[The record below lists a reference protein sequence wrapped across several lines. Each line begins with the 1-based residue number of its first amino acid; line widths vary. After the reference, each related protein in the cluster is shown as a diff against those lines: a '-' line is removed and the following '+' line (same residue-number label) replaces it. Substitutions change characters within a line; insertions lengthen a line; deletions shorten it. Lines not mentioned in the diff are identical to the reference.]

1 MDTFEYQPIDLRSSA
16 FRLVRLLGG
25 AEVIECEL
33 IHTTLDENV
42 IPYEAVSYTWGASA
56 KPSSIKLEGRNF
68 MVTSN
73 LWSLLHDLR
82 QPDIDRYLW
91 IDAISINQADHNER
105 GHQIRRMQVIY
116 SGADRVLF
124 YLGETTTNIS
134 TFMDSL
140 AVFQSH
146 ASGYRW
152 EPDDSRWRAI
162 WETTQFE
169 LQIRYGNDVSI
180 IQKQGLQELLE
191 RPWFRRVWILQEVAN
206 ARKASLYCGRVSILV
221 PIFALSPGLLQV
233 SLNSHLEAVFELMPT
248 LTYSRTIPR
257 KAGHG
262 GLLPIL
268 VAFRRS
274 EATDPRDKIFALL
287 GLCTDQNIWEIISPD
302 YTQDES
308 ALVRAAIRYI
318 ITKGLSSSPKW
329 ILSVRVPSISEFL
342 EDLAL
347 DVENL
352 KLPVFMERILIHILS
367 FWDAAE
373 VRSFLV
379 RKEAKFCATQNLV
392 LAAVSNRS
400 HASEVLS
407 VLLEHARVLFYDS
420 FLTNWTFPDRI
431 QTAGNIRVYSGIDKL
446 LLRQLHYILWMTKQP
461 HDMLTNQPYDISAQ
475 RDGLYR
481 LLPYASVNYLQG
493 LALPLEDRGMQLL
506 LRVVSLK
513 SDEREIEQLRMDE
526 QEIDHLENDIIRYDL
541 QRSILPNS
549 RKTGG
554 FEWWAFFTMT
564 VLRRKPNL
572 SKNEFSHKLTGC
584 DTRDDN
590 VALYFAIRH
599 GHLLAARCLLEKGA
613 VIVLGRLPNP
623 LCYALH
629 NKDYEMV
636 KLLRVYGANIVGYD
650 GRIPLHCAAELEPIP
665 VIRFLLDQGA
675 DPGAM
680 DEEGQT
686 ALQVAR
692 HTGRAGVVRLLE
704 AAQDGRLNEFNDDA
718 AEITEI
724 RTGIDE
730 IAANVTRM
738 HTSGAYKHNLIE
750 KIAVAENDLEMSH
763 LPLRQVADPIRW
775 WLNQIGS
782 EDPIRFKPTL

>member
-1 MDTFEYQPIDLRSSA
+1 MDTFEYQPIDLRSPA
-16 FRLVRLLGG
+16 FRLVRLLRG
-25 AEVIECEL
+25 AISEEVIECEL

-42 IPYEAVSYTWGASA
+42 IPYEAVSYTWGTSA

-82 QPDIDRYLW
+82 QPEIDRYLW
-91 IDAISINQADHNER
+91 IDAISINQEDHNER
-105 GHQIRRMQVIY
+105 GHQVRRMQVIY
-116 SGADRVLF
+116 SGAERVLF
-124 YLGETTTNIS
+124 YLGETTESIS

-152 EPDDSRWRAI
+152 EPDDSRWGTV
-162 WETTQFE
+162 WERTQLE
-169 LQIRYGNDVSI
+169 LEIRFGNDVFI
-180 IQKQGLQELLE
+180 LQKRGLQELLE

-206 ARKASLYCGRVSILV
+206 ARKASLYCGRASILV
-221 PIFALSPGLLQV
+221 PIFALSPGLLKV
-233 SLNSHLEAVFELMPT
+233 SLNNHLEAVFELMPT

-262 GLLPIL
+262 ALWPIL
-268 VAFRRS
+268 VAFRGS

-287 GLCTDQNIWEIISPD
+287 GLCTDQNVWEIIVPD

-318 ITKGLSSSPKW
+318 ITKGLSPPPEW
-329 ILSVRVPSISEFL
+329 ISSVRVPSISDFL
-342 EDLAL
+342 EQLAL
-347 DVENL
+347 DDENL
-352 KLPVFMERILIHILS
+352 KLRGYMERILIHILS

-373 VRSFLV
+373 VRSFLA
-379 RKEAKFCATQNLV
+379 RKEARFSATRKLV
-392 LAAVSNRS
+392 RAAVSNRPN
-400 HASEVLS
+400 AFKVLS
-407 VLLEHARVLFYDS
+407 VLLEHGRMFFHDS

-431 QTAGNIRVYSGIDKL
+431 RTAKNIHVYSGIDKV
-446 LLRQLHYILWMTKQP
+446 LLRQLNYILGMPKQP
-461 HDMLTNQPYDISAQ
+461 HDMSAQ
-475 RDGLYR
+475 RNDLYR

-493 LALPLEDRGMQLL
+493 LALPLEDRGAQLL
-506 LRVVSLK
+506 LRVVNTE
-513 SDEREIEQLRMDE
+513 SDEEMEDLKNDKREIEE
-526 QEIDHLENDIIRYDL
+526 LENDFQML
-541 QRSILPNS
+541 ILSSP
-549 RKTGG
+549 RKAGG
-554 FEWWAFFTMT
+554 FEWWAFFTIM
-564 VLRRKPNL
+564 VLRRRTDL
-572 SKNEFSHKLTGC
+572 VSKFDHKLAGC

-599 GHLLAARCLLEKGA
+599 GHLLATRCLLEKGA
-613 VIVLGRLPNP
+613 VIVVGRLPNP

-629 NKDYEMV
+629 NKDYDMV
-636 KLLRVYGANIVGYD
+636 KLLRAYGANIVGCD

-675 DPGAM
+675 DPDAM

-704 AAQDGRLNEFNDDA
+704 AAKDGRLNEFDDDA

-724 RTGIDE
+724 RAGIDK
-730 IAANVTRM
+730 IAANDNIGDCHSPHCHDLWYKGYRSGKTKRYTRLLWGWQVQQDLP
-738 HTSGAYKHNLIE
+738 TKHHFYM
-750 KIAVAENDLEMSH
+750 K
-763 LPLRQVADPIRW
+763 
-775 WLNQIGS
+775 
-782 EDPIRFKPTL
+782 